1 MEVGHRLR
9 EGFST
14 TEQNLGL
21 RHEELKPAF
30 DLSVDLTDAR

>member
-9 EGFST
+9 EGFDDGA
-14 TEQNLGL
+14 NLGL